1 MELPSDHHQVL
12 HIQDQVQGHIVSL
25 PPVQLLEFTV
35 LILSED
41 QSLLITMVEGMEED
55 MDMEGECISD
65 FLALHTVDYILVH
78 SGFLMGMAS
87 DTILL

>member
-12 HIQDQVQGHIVSL
+12 HIQDKVQGHIVSL

-55 MDMEGECISD
+55 MDMEGDSD

-78 SGFLMGMAS
+78 SGLLMGMAS
-87 DTILL
+87 GTIPL

>member
-41 QSLLITMVEGMEED
+41 QSLLITMVEVMEED
-55 MDMEGECISD
+55 MDM
-65 FLALHTVDYILVH
+65 ALHTVDYILVH
-78 SGFLMGMAS
+78 SGLLMGMAS
-87 DTILL
+87 GTILL